1 MIKKNLIMSMAVTS
15 AVLAINSTE
24 ANASDM
30 GIINT
35 SVLNVRSGAGTNY
48 SIIGKLY
55 KGNSVEIISSSNGWY
70 KVKLSNGSTGWVS
83 SQYVDKNNN
92 SVAGKIGTV
101 NTSSLNVR
109 SGAGTNYSIIGSLSQ
124 GSTVEIISSSNG
136 WYKVKLSNGSN
147 GWVSS
152 QYIDLNS
159 SSSNNSTNT
168 PSEDTSVAGKI
179 GTVNTSSLNVR
190 SGAGTN
196 YSIIGSLSKG
206 STVEIISS
214 SSGWYKVKLS
224 NGSNGWVSSQY
235 IDLNSSS
242 SNNSTNTPSED
253 TSVAGKIGTV
263 NTSSLNVRSGAGT
276 NYSIIGSLSKGST
289 VEIISSSNG
298 WYKVKLSNGSNG
310 WVSSQ
315 YIDLNSSSSNNS
327 TNTPSED
334 TSTSNKIDAVINLA
348 KQQIGKPYV
357 WGATGPNSFDCSG
370 LTSYVYKNAA
380 NISLPRTSSDQSKVG
395 TTISKSN
402 LQPGDLIFSSTN
414 GTGNVSHVGI
424 YIGNNE
430 MIHAPKPGENV
441 QITKINNT
449 YWNNVYLHAKRVL

>member
-48 SIIGKLY
+48 AIIGKLY
-55 KGNSVEIISSSNGWY
+55 KGNSIDILSSSNGWY

-83 SQYVDKNNN
+83 SQYVDKNSTSQGSSSNFEDT
-92 SVAGKIGTV
+92 SIAGKIGTV

-109 SGAGTNYSIIGSLSQ
+109 SGAGTSYSIIGSLSK

-136 WYKVKLSNGSN
+136 WYKIKRSNGSN

-190 SGAGTN
+190 SGAGT
-196 YSIIGSLSKG
+196 S
-206 STVEIISS
+206 
-214 SSGWYKVKLS
+214 
-224 NGSNGWVSSQY
+224 
-235 IDLNSSS
+235 
-242 SNNSTNTPSED
+242 
-253 TSVAGKIGTV
+253 
-263 NTSSLNVRSGAGT
+263 
-276 NYSIIGSLSKGST
+276 YSIIGSLSKGST

-298 WYKVKLSNGSNG
+298 WYKIKRSNGSNG

-334 TSTSNKIDAVINLA
+334 TSTSNKIDTVINLA

-395 TTISKSN
+395 TTISRSN

>member
-109 SGAGTNYSIIGSLSQ
+109 SGTGTNYSIIGSLSK

-214 SSGWYKVKLS
+214 SS
-224 NGSNGWVSSQY
+224 
-235 IDLNSSS
+235 
-242 SNNSTNTPSED
+242 
-253 TSVAGKIGTV
+253 
-263 NTSSLNVRSGAGT
+263 
-276 NYSIIGSLSKGST
+276 
-289 VEIISSSNG
+289 G